1 MCSLYTSIFSNLF
14 QILVLCYLTLKCF
27 QISNMLYISTYK
39 LCVLALVFKNKKVKI
54 SKATPWFLKHD
65 KGVIFFPPGS
75 GVSVAGISQNFS
87 LVPSQI
93 LNTAIA
99 STVVYA
105 PERQSSPFSKLA
117 TEIIPEALLKV
128 SVVFT
133 WEDISQSHKSRLQ
146 PHCISSLNSHSLQ
159 CLIICFQKHLVRHT
173 THLSNGNGLGSP
185 RASS

>member
-1 MCSLYTSIFSNLF
+1 MRA
-14 QILVLCYLTLKCF
+14 
-27 QISNMLYISTYK
+27 
-39 LCVLALVFKNKKVKI
+39 CVLITMVLSKVYLVHVPREPGWVWVGGP
-54 SKATPWFLKHD
+54 TGRRLRQE
-65 KGVIFFPPGS
+65 PGS

-99 STVVYA
+99 FTVVYA

-133 WEDISQSHKSRLQ
+133 
-146 PHCISSLNSHSLQ
+146 
-159 CLIICFQKHLVRHT
+159 
-173 THLSNGNGLGSP
+173 
-185 RASS
+185 

>member
-27 QISNMLYISTYK
+27 QILNVLYISTYK

-65 KGVIFFPPGS
+65 KGVIFFFTQVRGEC
-75 GVSVAGISQNFS
+75 GWNFS
-87 LVPSQI
+87 ELLTGSSQI

-133 WEDISQSHKSRLQ
+133 WENISQSHRWRLQ
-146 PHCISSLNSHSLQ
+146 PHCISSFKQSQPAMPNYLLPKA
-159 CLIICFQKHLVRHT
+159 F
-173 THLSNGNGLGSP
+173 G
-185 RASS
+185 

>member
-65 KGVIFFPPGS
+65 KGVIFFFPGA
-75 GVSVAGISQNFS
+75 GVNVAGISQNFS

-105 PERQSSPFSKLA
+105 PERQSSAFFQTCNWNNPGSTFEGKHGLHTRGHFTEPQMKTA
-117 TEIIPEALLKV
+117 TSLYIFFKQSQPAMPNYLLPKA
-128 SVVFT
+128 F
-133 WEDISQSHKSRLQ
+133 
-146 PHCISSLNSHSLQ
+146 
-159 CLIICFQKHLVRHT
+159 
-173 THLSNGNGLGSP
+173 G
-185 RASS
+185 